1 MNNQQLETRLS
12 VGIKAI
18 GLLVIILVLHSASS
32 VLNNLGILTDLFI
45 IIGVYQAGQFLIN
58 KETRQNIISKAKE
71 LVDTESID
79 NMVSEVAETIN
90 KTIAENKQET
100 NTEKE

>member
-1 MNNQQLETRLS
+1 MNKQQLETRLS
-12 VGIKAI
+12 IGIKAI
-18 GLLVIILVLHSASS
+18 GLLVIVLVLHSASS

-45 IIGVYQAGQFLIN
+45 IIGVYQAGQFLTN
-58 KETRQNIISKAKE
+58 KESRQNIINKAKE

-79 NMVSEVAETIN
+79 NMVSEVAETIK